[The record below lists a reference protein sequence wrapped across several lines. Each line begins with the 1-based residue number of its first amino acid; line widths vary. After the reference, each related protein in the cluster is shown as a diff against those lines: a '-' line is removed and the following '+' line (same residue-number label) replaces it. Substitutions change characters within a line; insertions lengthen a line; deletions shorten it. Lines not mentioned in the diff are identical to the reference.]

1 MTQRFQQISIFEEE
15 PYSKILCFPKVKESE
30 VKKRLN
36 ELKKIGVTH
45 VSFTGPL
52 QIEKCHILGKGYVG
66 MVVLAKKNNEIVAL
80 KIRRID
86 SPRKNMSNEAKLLQI
101 VNKLDIGPKFIK
113 NSKNFLVM
121 EYIDGEKIIDWAKK
135 TETKSQEVRS
145 VLNNV
150 LRECYL
156 LDDAGLDHGELST
169 IDKHVIVGK
178 NKNTIID
185 FESSSTNRKPS
196 NVTGATQGILIG
208 TGLAKIIQKK
218 IKLPPKETII
228 NLIRQYKKNPNLE
241 NFEKITIGLKLQTP
255 GRFEKEVSSLRS
267 DKKLGPLIRRIGPCS
282 MRITKN
288 PFQTLVEAIIYQ
300 QLSEASATA
309 ITKRFLKLY
318 KKFPTPR
325 QVNNTT
331 DKKLKDIGLSGT
343 KINYIKGLSKLIIQ
357 KKIDFKKIA
366 KLNDQ
371 QVIEELTKIKGIGNW
386 TTQIYLMFC
395 LQRKDVFPVGDL
407 GIQKGIRDLFSL
419 KELPDP
425 KTMEKFSAR
434 WKPNRSIACW
444 YIWKSQRINS
454 IG

>member
-15 PYSKILCFPKVKESE
+15 PYSKILCFPKVKKSE

-156 LDDAGLDHGELST
+156 LDDTGLDHGELST

-255 GRFEKEVSSLRS
+255 GRFEEEVSLLRS

>member
-255 GRFEKEVSSLRS
+255 GRFEEEVSLLRS

-343 KINYIKGLSKLIIQ
+343 KINYMKGLAKLVVKKEIDFRKISKLS
-357 KKIDFKKIA
+357 DE
-366 KLNDQ
+366 

-386 TTQIYLMFC
+386 TAQIYLMFC
-395 LQRKDVFPVGDL
+395 LQRTDVFPVGDL